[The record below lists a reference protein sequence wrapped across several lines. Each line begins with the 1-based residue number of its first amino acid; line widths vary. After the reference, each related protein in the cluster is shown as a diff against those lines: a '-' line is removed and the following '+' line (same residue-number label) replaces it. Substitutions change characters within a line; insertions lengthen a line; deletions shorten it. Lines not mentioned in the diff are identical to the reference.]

1 MPQKAAFPKR
11 LQTTI
16 MTTLPAHQW
25 AFDEADGTTALDS
38 WGNVNGT
45 LSPTAKRVSPG
56 NFSDKAV
63 QIDGS
68 DGSFI
73 NLGKNVGQFG
83 TSDFTV
89 SFWVNTRETLRYF
102 DLIGNRTSV
111 SHGNFFIIR
120 MTGIHEIVAQ
130 GTIYCELDQGGED
143 QLGNAYGKNYV
154 AVTGKSGLNDGQWHN
169 IAVVRQGTKLSI
181 YIDGVLTDS
190 KTSAGVTNIANGNDF
205 RIGRSLYNSSS
216 YSVARYSPNACFDD
230 VRIYDKAVSPED
242 WMSPTPSQKVDIV
255 TPTGLKASLI
265 AGNFQSVSRTGTD
278 LPGGKANFAPLQ
290 VKVVTASGEPAVGVK
305 VSFSVNSKPSEM
317 VVQMDPAGGSSAV
330 ITTDANGIATLNL
343 MGGNSLCCHSA
354 SGSLLINAATEG
366 GNKLGF
372 GMTVPAAAPTT

>member
-63 QIDGS
+63 QLDGS
-68 DGSFI
+68 DGSFV

-120 MTGIHEIVAQ
+120 MVGIHESVGQ
-130 GTIYCELDQGGED
+130 GQIYCELDED
-143 QLGNAYGKNYV
+143 GNGKNYV
-154 AVTGKSGLNDGQWHN
+154 GVGTKGGLNDGQWHN
-169 IAVVRQGTKLSI
+169 IAVVRQGTTLSI
-181 YIDGVLTDS
+181 YTDGVLSNSNAS
-190 KTSAGVTNIANGNDF
+190 KAITNIANGNDF

-216 YSVARYSPNACFDD
+216 YSVARFSPNARFDD
-230 VRIYDKAVSPED
+230 VRIYDKAVSPAD
-242 WMSPTPSQKVDIV
+242 WMSPTSTQKVDIV

-305 VSFSVNSKPSEM
+305 VTFSVNSKPSEM

-330 ITTDANGIATLNL
+330 VTTDANGIATLNL

-354 SGSLLINAATEG
+354 SGSLLINAAPEG

>member
-1 MPQKAAFPKR
+1 MPPKAAFPKR

-120 MTGIHEIVAQ
+120 MTGIHEIRAQ
-130 GTIYCELDQGGED
+130 GTVFCELDED
-143 QLGNAYGKNYV
+143 GYGKNYV
-154 AVTGKSGLNDGQWHN
+154 AVAGKSGLNDGQWHN

-205 RIGRSLYNSSS
+205 RIGRSMYNTNT
-216 YSVARYSPNACFDD
+216 YSVARWSPNACFDD

-242 WMSPTPSQKVDIV
+242 WMPPTPSQKVDIV

-278 LPGGKANFAPLQ
+278 LPGGKANFSPLQ
-290 VKVVTASGEPAVGVK
+290 VKVVTASGEPAAGVK
-305 VSFSVNSKPSEM
+305 VTFSVASKPSEM
-317 VVQMDPAGGSSAV
+317 VVELDPAGGSSAV
-330 ITTDANGIATLNL
+330 VTTDANGIATLNL
-343 MGGNSLCCHSA
+343 LGGNSLSCHSA
-354 SGSLLINAATEG
+354 SGALLINAATEG

>member
-1 MPQKAAFPKR
+1 MPPKAAFPKR

-120 MTGIHEIVAQ
+120 MTGIHEIRAQ
-130 GTIYCELDQGGED
+130 GTVFCELDED
-143 QLGNAYGKNYV
+143 GYGKNYV
-154 AVTGKSGLNDGQWHN
+154 AVAGKSGLNDGQWHN

-205 RIGRSLYNSSS
+205 RIGRSLYNTNTH
-216 YSVARYSPNACFDD
+216 SVARFSPNACFDD
-230 VRIYDKAVSPED
+230 VRIYDKAVSPDD
-242 WMSPTPSQKVDIV
+242 WMSPTSSQEVDIV
-255 TPTGLKASLI
+255 TPTGLKASLV

-290 VKVVTASGEPAVGVK
+290 IKVVTASGEPAAGVK
-305 VSFSVNSKPSEM
+305 VTFSVASKPGEM
-317 VVQMDPAGGSSAV
+317 VVELDSAGGSSTV
-330 ITTDANGIATLNL
+330 VTTDANGIATLNL
-343 MGGNSLCCHSA
+343 IGGNSLSCHSA
-354 SGSLLINAATEG
+354 SGALLINAAPEG
-366 GNKLGF
+366 GNKLAF
-372 GMTVPAAAPTT
+372 AMTVPAAAPTT